1 MANKNTFVGDR
12 VKHLQLMAIMNTYM
26 LVSIEDDSGNQIG
39 GRKIADFNWNAQGRM
54 ELRSSID
61 FAAPANSKIRGIRIY
76 EDGTLIHT
84 HPVVVN
90 IGASNTIYTISR
102 LDVSI

>member
-39 GRKIADFNWNAQGRM
+39 GR
-54 ELRSSID
+54 
-61 FAAPANSKIRGIRIY
+61 
-76 EDGTLIHT
+76 
-84 HPVVVN
+84 
-90 IGASNTIYTISR
+90 
-102 LDVSI
+102 